1 MDSPARNATNGGEG
15 APEPIGSAPFDPVVN
30 VAGIDEDAIADG
42 PGLRFVLFV
51 QGCARNCPGC
61 HNPQTHAFGAG
72 TDMHVSELFQRIVS
86 NPLLTGVTFSGGDPM
101 YQAAPLAELAER
113 LRAHGGY
120 DITVFTGDTF
130 EGLLRRGTPDQLR
143 LLKAADIL
151 IDGPFIREQRDR
163 LLRFRGSANQR
174 ILDVRRSLSE
184 LRPVWT
190 IDPEWIEGDPIADP
204 SHARHAGT

>member
-1 MDSPARNATNGGEG
+1 MDSPARNATNGAEG
-15 APEPIGSAPFDPVVN
+15 VADELGDPFDPVVN

-51 QGCARNCPGC
+51 QGCPHDCPGC

-101 YQAAPLAELAER
+101 YQAGPLAELAER
-113 LRAHGGY
+113 LRARGGY

-143 LLKAADIL
+143 LLRAADIL
-151 IDGPFIREQRDR
+151 IDGPFVQALRDR
-163 LLRFRGSANQR
+163 LLRFRGSSNQR
-174 ILDVRRSLSE
+174 ILDVRRSLSAMQA
-184 LRPVWT
+184 VWT
-190 IDPEWIEGDPIADP
+190 IDPEWIAGDPVADP
-204 SHARHAGT
+204 SRARHSGD

>member
-1 MDSPARNATNGGEG
+1 MDSPARSATNGEPLPPSPPVEGQGEV
-15 APEPIGSAPFDPVVN
+15 FDPVVN

-72 TDMHVSELFQRIVS
+72 TDMHISELFQRIVA

-101 YQAAPLAELAER
+101 YQAGPLAELAER

-130 EGLLRRGTPDQLR
+130 EGLLHRGTPAQLR
-143 LLKAADIL
+143 LLRAADIL
-151 IDGPFIREQRDR
+151 IDGPFVQAKRDR
-163 LLRFRGSANQR
+163 LLLFRGSGNQR
-174 ILDVRRSLSE
+174 ILDVPASL
-184 LRPVWT
+184 RAGAAIWT
-190 IDPEWIEGDPIADP
+190 KDPAWVGEDG
-204 SHARHAGT
+204 SARAQI